1 MLLTVPLMP
10 VQALLLAVSPRR
22 ARTFPHWYHK
32 QVCRLLGVRLVIT
45 GAVVRDAAVL
55 VVANHVSWLDI
66 PVISAVAPVS
76 FVAKKDV
83 AGWPFVST
91 LARLQ
96 RTVFV
101 DRERR
106 SKVGH
111 TTNEIIARLG
121 AGDAIVLFAEGT
133 SSDGNRVLPFKT
145 SLFAAAKSVPAER
158 GKPQV
163 AERGKS
169 RVAQPGRAVAV
180 QTLSIVYTR
189 SHGLPLGWAG
199 RRALG
204 YYGDIGMGANAWH
217 VLSGGPLEAVIAISE
232 PIALASFD
240 DRKVL
245 AKWAEASVRSGRQ
258 EALRRDRP

>member
-1 MLLTVPLMP
+1 MALTVPLMP
-10 VQALLLAVSPRR
+10 VQALLLALSTQR

-32 QVCRLLGVRLVIT
+32 KVCRLLGVRLKIT
-45 GAVVRDAAVL
+45 GSIVRDAPVL

-101 DRERR
+101 DREHR
-106 SKVGH
+106 SKVGE
-111 TTNEIIARLG
+111 TTSEIIARLE
-121 AGDAIVLFAEGT
+121 AGDAIVLFPEGT

-145 SLFAAAKSVPAER
+145 SLFAAAKSNGSAGSAPDLAAPEPAGSKR
-158 GKPQV
+158 GPQPV
-163 AERGKS
+163 
-169 RVAQPGRAVAV
+169 V

-217 VLSGGPLEAVIAISE
+217 VLSGGPLEAAIRISE
-232 PIALASFD
+232 PTPLNSFK

-245 AKWAEASVRSGRQ
+245 AKWAEARVRAGCL
-258 EALRRDRP
+258 EALRANP